1 MELTKRQEKIV
12 EIIKKYEPITGKDIA
27 EKLNLSRS
35 ALRTDFSVLNKLGL
49 IKAKQRVGYVFVQ
62 EKKKYVKDI
71 MSLPVFVNEKT
82 SVYDT
87 LLKMFSADVGS
98 IFIAEGNSLTGVV
111 SRKDLLKISIGKSDI
126 TMVPISLIMTRMPN
140 IIYTTPDEEII
151 VAVKKI
157 IDHEIDS
164 LPVVE
169 IIENE
174 SKANY
179 KLVGRITK
187 TNVTKLFLEY
197 FL

>member
-12 EIIKKYEPITGKDIA
+12 EIIKKYAPITGKDIA

-169 IIENE
+169 IIENGN
-174 SKANY
+174 KANY